1 VVLPQTDVAVLWC
14 WLLVLAIAEVAAKF
28 ARPLVK
34 PSMLQAQE
42 AGWWLLVAQARLVA
56 QSTSSVVRV
65 KAAVVEPSTS

>member
-1 VVLPQTDVAVLWC
+1 
-14 WLLVLAIAEVAAKF
+14 
-28 ARPLVK
+28 
-34 PSMLQAQE
+34 MLQAQE